1 MIPSSYLLYNCYT
14 WDKPQKCKVNLGEAR
29 MDYVH
34 IIILKLIN
42 KPVTDI
48 SYAWGRF
55 EYRTLYQYHSNET
68 ENTPMSL
75 L

>member
-48 SYAWGRF
+48 SYA
-55 EYRTLYQYHSNET
+55 
-68 ENTPMSL
+68 
-75 L
+75 